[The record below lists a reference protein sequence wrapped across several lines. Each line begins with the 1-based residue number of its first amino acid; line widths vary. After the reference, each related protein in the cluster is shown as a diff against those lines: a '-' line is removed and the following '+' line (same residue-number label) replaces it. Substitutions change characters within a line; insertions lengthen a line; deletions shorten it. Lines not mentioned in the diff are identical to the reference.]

1 MERAVQDTQ
10 SAERNTGL
18 AKKLNSSYDIYP
30 HSSSSSTEKKS
41 GGVVGSRRRQPR
53 LERVVETETHQA
65 RSQVTERETE
75 RQKRK
80 CFYVKILCVYTYTRD
95 LDAVEMTLIYIL

>member
-1 MERAVQDTQ
+1 M
-10 SAERNTGL
+10 SGGL
-18 AKKLNSSYDIYP
+18 AAFFIFVDGD
-30 HSSSSSTEKKS
+30 EEW
-41 GGVVGSRRRQPR
+41 GGRRKQRRQPR

-65 RSQVTERETE
+65 RSQVRERETE

-80 CFYVKILCVYTYTRD
+80 CFYVKILCVYTYARD